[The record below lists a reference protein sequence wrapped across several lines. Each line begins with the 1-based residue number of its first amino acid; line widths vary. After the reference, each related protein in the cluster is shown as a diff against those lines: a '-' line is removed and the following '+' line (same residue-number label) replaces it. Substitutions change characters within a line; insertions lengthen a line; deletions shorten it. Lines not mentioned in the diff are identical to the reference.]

1 MVFYTFSLKKWEKE
15 KKKLILSEEKK
26 QKKNKIVLPW
36 YDICRWIFPVKFYL
50 NKYIKKE
57 IFKKELTNSIQTNHQ
72 TFDHS
77 VSANNSFKSHLNSKS
92 FNMLLT
98 L

>member
-1 MVFYTFSLKKWEKE
+1 MVFYTFYFKKWEKE
-15 KKKLILSEEKK
+15 KKKVILCEEKK

-57 IFKKELTNSIQTNHQ
+57 IFKKELMNSIQTNHQ
-72 TFDHS
+72 INMTFSHS
-77 VSANNSFKSHLNSKS
+77 ITRFKAIWIARVS
-92 FNMLLT
+92 T
-98 L
+98 CY

>member
-15 KKKLILSEEKK
+15 KKKVILSEEKK

-36 YDICRWIFPVKFYL
+36 YDICRSIFPVKFYL

-72 TFDHS
+72 TFDH

-92 FNMLLT
+92 FNMLLK